1 MVFQTQKVDAPRA
14 LVQQR
19 IHPGMEDL
27 AFKSATE
34 LGSLIGAGEADPLEM
49 THIYLARAEGVG
61 RTLNCFITLCSDLA
75 IAEAASAS
83 ERARMRRRLGPIDGI
98 PVAIKDNIDLA
109 GVPTSNGIGGPAYR
123 IPETDSEVVRRLRAA
138 GAIILGKLNMHEG
151 ALGATSDNPHFG
163 RVTNPYRGGHSP
175 GGSSGG
181 SGAAVAAGLCCA
193 ALGSDTG
200 GSVRIPASYCG
211 VVGLKPSYGL
221 ISTRGVVPL
230 SYRLDH
236 VGPLTR
242 TVGDAALMLK
252 ALAGFD
258 PECPESRHGPPLD
271 GALPGAGRLDGLKIG
286 ILANFDGETQEPG
299 IAAAF
304 GQAQSVFRRLGA
316 DIRRVRLPSYD
327 VIKGRRAGFVRVEVE
342 AAFTHAA
349 LRQSEPE
356 RFSPQMRGYI
366 DYGAKVAATQLM
378 RSDRQIDIAAF
389 ELNQCLEEVD
399 AIISPTTPQ
408 AAPAFGTAN
417 DDAGAYCI
425 VANFAGAPAIS
436 VPMGEAQGMP
446 LGLQIICASHH
457 EARLL
462 RIAAAFEA
470 EAGLHLL
477 PPPPIGP
484 APGQT

>member
-1 MVFQTQKVDAPRA
+1 M
-14 LVQQR
+14 
-19 IHPGMEDL
+19 
-27 AFKSATE
+27 
-34 LGSLIGAGEADPLEM
+34 
-49 THIYLARAEGVG
+49 
-61 RTLNCFITLCSDLA
+61 
-75 IAEAASAS
+75 
-83 ERARMRRRLGPIDGI
+83 
-98 PVAIKDNIDLA
+98 
-109 GVPTSNGIGGPAYR
+109 
-123 IPETDSEVVRRLRAA
+123 
-138 GAIILGKLNMHEG
+138 
-151 ALGATSDNPHFG
+151 
-163 RVTNPYRGGHSP
+163 
-175 GGSSGG
+175 
-181 SGAAVAAGLCCA
+181 
-193 ALGSDTG
+193 
-200 GSVRIPASYCG
+200 
-211 VVGLKPSYGL
+211 KPSYGL

-446 LGLQIICASHH
+446 LGLQIICAPHH
-457 EARLL
+457 DARVL

-470 EAGLHLL
+470 ESDLHLL

>member
-1 MVFQTQKVDAPRA
+1 MS
-14 LVQQR
+14 
-19 IHPGMEDL
+19 DL

-34 LGSLIGAGEADPLEM
+34 LGRLIGAGEADPLEL
-49 THIYLARAEGVG
+49 TRCYLARAEGVG
-61 RTLNCFITLCSDLA
+61 RDLNCFITLCGDRA
-75 IAEAASAS
+75 IAEAKSAA
-83 ERARMRRRLGPIDGI
+83 ERARMKRRLSPIDGI

-109 GVPTSNGIGGPAYR
+109 GVPTSNGIGGPPRR
-123 IPETDSEVVRRLRAA
+123 IPEADSEVVRRLRAA

-163 RVTNPYRGGHSP
+163 RVTNPYRDGHSP

-242 TVGDAALMLK
+242 TVSDAALMLN

-258 PECPESRHGPPLD
+258 PECPESRRGPPID
-271 GALPGAGRLDGLKIG
+271 GALPEAGRLDGMRIG
-286 ILANFDGETQEPG
+286 VLANFDAETQEPG

-304 GQAQSVFRRLGA
+304 LQAQSVFVRLGA
-316 DIRRVRLPSYD
+316 DVQRVRLPSYD
-327 VIKGRRAGFVRVEVE
+327 VIKARRAGFVRVEVE
-342 AAFTHAA
+342 AAFTHGA
-349 LRQSEPE
+349 LRQAEPE
-356 RFSPQMRGYI
+356 RFSPQMRDYI
-366 DYGAKVAATQLM
+366 DYGAKVSATQLM
-378 RSDRQIDIAAF
+378 RSDRLIDIAGF

-408 AAPAFGTAN
+408 AAPTFGTPN
-417 DDAGAYCI
+417 DNAGAYCI

-436 VPMGEAQGMP
+436 IPMGEAQGMP
-446 LGLQIICASHH
+446 LGLQIICAPHH
-457 EARLL
+457 DAQVL
-462 RIAAAFEA
+462 RIGAAFEV
-470 EAGLHLL
+470 EAGVQLL

-484 APGQT
+484 VMGQTDATS

>member
-1 MVFQTQKVDAPRA
+1 
-14 LVQQR
+14 
-19 IHPGMEDL
+19 
-27 AFKSATE
+27 
-34 LGSLIGAGEADPLEM
+34 
-49 THIYLARAEGVG
+49 
-61 RTLNCFITLCSDLA
+61 
-75 IAEAASAS
+75 
-83 ERARMRRRLGPIDGI
+83 
-98 PVAIKDNIDLA
+98 
-109 GVPTSNGIGGPAYR
+109 
-123 IPETDSEVVRRLRAA
+123 
-138 GAIILGKLNMHEG
+138 
-151 ALGATSDNPHFG
+151 
-163 RVTNPYRGGHSP
+163 
-175 GGSSGG
+175 
-181 SGAAVAAGLCCA
+181 
-193 ALGSDTG
+193 
-200 GSVRIPASYCG
+200 
-211 VVGLKPSYGL
+211 LKPSYGL

-242 TVGDAALMLK
+242 TVGDAALMLN

-258 PECPESRHGPPLD
+258 PECAESRRGPSLD
-271 GALPGAGRLDGLKIG
+271 GALLDAGRLDGLKIG

-304 GQAQSVFRRLGA
+304 SQAQSVFRRLGA
-316 DIRRVRLPSYD
+316 DVRRVRLPSYD

-342 AAFTHAA
+342 AAFTHGA
-349 LRQSEPE
+349 LRQSEPD

-366 DYGAKVAATQLM
+366 DYGGKVAATQLM
-378 RSDRQIDIAAF
+378 RGDRLIDIAAF

-408 AAPAFGTAN
+408 AAPAFGTPN

-446 LGLQIICASHH
+446 LGLQIICAPHH
-457 EARLL
+457 DARLL

-470 EAGLHLL
+470 EADLQLL

>member
-1 MVFQTQKVDAPRA
+1 MTNKIGAPTNENYSR
-14 LVQQR
+14 
-19 IHPGMEDL
+19 MDDL
-27 AFKSATE
+27 AFKPATE
-34 LGSLIGAGEADPLEM
+34 LARLIEAGELDPPEL
-49 THIYLARAEGVG
+49 TRVYLGRAEGIG
-61 RTLNCFITLCSDLA
+61 RDLNCFVTFCAGLA
-75 IAEAASAS
+75 MTDAAAAAK
-83 ERARMRRRLGPIDGI
+83 RARSKQRLSPIDGI

-163 RVTNPYRGGHSP
+163 RVTNPHRGGHSP

-242 TVGDAALMLK
+242 TVSDAALMLNV
-252 ALAGFD
+252 LAGFD
-258 PECPESRHGPPLD
+258 PQCPESRRGPPID
-271 GALPGAGRLDGLKIG
+271 GALPEAGRLDGLKVG
-286 ILANFDGETQEPG
+286 ILANFDVETQEQG

-304 GQAQSVFRRLGA
+304 REAQSVFRRLGA
-316 DIRRVRLPSYD
+316 DVRWVQLPSYE
-327 VIKGRRAGFVRVEVE
+327 VIEGRRAGFVRVEVE
-342 AAFTHAA
+342 AAFTHGA

-356 RFSPQMRGYI
+356 RFSPQMRDYI
-366 DYGAKVAATQLM
+366 DYGAKVAATRLM
-378 RSDRQIDIAAF
+378 RCDRRIDIAAF

-399 AIISPTTPQ
+399 AIVSPTTPQ
-408 AAPAFGTAN
+408 AAPAFGTPN
-417 DDAGAYCI
+417 DNAGAYCI

-436 VPMGEAQGMP
+436 VPMGEAQGLP
-446 LGLQIICASHH
+446 LGLQIICAPHH
-457 EARLL
+457 DARVL

-470 EAGLHLL
+470 EAGLQLL
-477 PPPPIGP
+477 PPPPVGP